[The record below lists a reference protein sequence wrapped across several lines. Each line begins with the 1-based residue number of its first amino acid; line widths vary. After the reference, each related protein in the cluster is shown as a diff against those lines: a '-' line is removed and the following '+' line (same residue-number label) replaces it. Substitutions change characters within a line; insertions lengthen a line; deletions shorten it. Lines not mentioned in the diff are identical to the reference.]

1 MSHHIVYCDG
11 ACIGNPGPAG
21 WGAVVIA
28 PDGEQTELAG
38 SLGHATNQVAELS
51 AAIGA
56 LESIPAGSQVRLH
69 SDSQY
74 LIKGVKEWMQ
84 GWKRR
89 GWRTANGSPVANL
102 GLWQRLD
109 ELRRVHH
116 IEPIWVKGHA
126 GHPLNERADRLANK
140 AARGLVTS

>member
-1 MSHHIVYCDG
+1 MSHHTIYCDG

-38 SLGHATNQVAELS
+38 SLGHATNQIAELS

-109 ELRRVHH
+109 ELHRVHH

-126 GHPLNERADRLANK
+126 GHPLNERADQLANK